1 MKVVISLG
9 GSLINPGRL
18 NLAFLKEFKNVISK
32 FNKDKVIIVTG
43 GGKIAR
49 DYIDGLSDKSEKI
62 RSLIGI
68 QATKLNAML
77 VSNFFD
83 SYIIIPDSL
92 SQIKSLLKK
101 NNLIIC
107 GALGYEP
114 KMTSDGTAANIA
126 REIKA
131 DYFIN
136 ITNVSGL
143 YDKDP
148 RKNKNAKFIS
158 RINFND
164 FLKIVMKIKYKP
176 GQHFVLDQTA
186 AEIITKYKIKT
197 VILKDVN
204 NLEGFLREKKFI
216 GTVID

>member
-1 MKVVISLG
+1 MKKTLG
-9 GSLINPGRL
+9 LSPNQENIMSILEYKRLELIKRNELINMI
-18 NLAFLKEFKNVISK
+18 KKYKISK
-32 FNKDKVIIVTG
+32 NPEF
-43 GGKIAR
+43 
-49 DYIDGLSDKSEKI
+49 L
-62 RSLIGI
+62 
-68 QATKLNAML
+68 
-77 VSNFFD
+77 
-83 SYIIIPDSL
+83 
-92 SQIKSLLKK
+92 IKSLLKK

-197 VILKDVN
+197 VILKGVN

>member
-83 SYIIIPDSL
+83 SCIVIPDSL
-92 SQIKSLLKK
+92 SQIKLLLK
-101 NNLIIC
+101 
-107 GALGYEP
+107 
-114 KMTSDGTAANIA
+114 
-126 REIKA
+126 
-131 DYFIN
+131 
-136 ITNVSGL
+136 
-143 YDKDP
+143 
-148 RKNKNAKFIS
+148 KNKNAKFIS

-197 VILKDVN
+197 VILKGVN

>member
-9 GSLINPGRL
+9 GSLINPGKL

-83 SYIIIPDSL
+83 SCIVIPYSL
-92 SQIKSLLKK
+92 SQIKLLLKK

-197 VILKDVN
+197 VILKDVS

>member
-1 MKVVISLG
+1 
-9 GSLINPGRL
+9 
-18 NLAFLKEFKNVISK
+18 
-32 FNKDKVIIVTG
+32 
-43 GGKIAR
+43 
-49 DYIDGLSDKSEKI
+49 
-62 RSLIGI
+62 
-68 QATKLNAML
+68 
-77 VSNFFD
+77 
-83 SYIIIPDSL
+83 
-92 SQIKSLLKK
+92 
-101 NNLIIC
+101 
-107 GALGYEP
+107 
-114 KMTSDGTAANIA
+114 MTSDGTAANIA